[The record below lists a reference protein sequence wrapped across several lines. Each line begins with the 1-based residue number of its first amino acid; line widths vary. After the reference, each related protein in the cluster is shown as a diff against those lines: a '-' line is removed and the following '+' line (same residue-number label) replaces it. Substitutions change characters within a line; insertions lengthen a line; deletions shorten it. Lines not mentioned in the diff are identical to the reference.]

1 MQDIQL
7 KQNFEAFLN
16 DPGIQ
21 INHPLKE
28 NILLDDI
35 FIFPDLRLDTQ
46 KVISSKELLD
56 INKSGNKILISGSED
71 SGETTLIKVLIKHYL
86 KAGYYPL
93 YIDTH
98 SIQLMETEDILE
110 LIDQKFEELYH
121 QESAEIIK
129 AEPDDKKVIFIDNF
143 DKISKDYNIY
153 SNI

>member
-1 MQDIQL
+1 MQEIQL
-7 KQNFEAFLN
+7 KEHFEAFLN

-56 INKSGNKILISGSED
+56 INKSGNKILISGNED
-71 SGETTLIKVLIKHYL
+71 SGKTTLIKVLFKHYL

-110 LIDQKFEELYH
+110 LIDQKFE
-121 QESAEIIK
+121 
-129 AEPDDKKVIFIDNF
+129 
-143 DKISKDYNIY
+143 
-153 SNI
+153 